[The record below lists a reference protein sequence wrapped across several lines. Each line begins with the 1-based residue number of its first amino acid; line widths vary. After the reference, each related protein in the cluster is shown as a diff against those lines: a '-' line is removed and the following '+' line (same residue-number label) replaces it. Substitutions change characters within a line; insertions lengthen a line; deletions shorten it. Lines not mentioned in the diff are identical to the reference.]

1 MLFSF
6 HLFYRL
12 IVQGLSVDPQLN
24 RHFIVINF
32 NSGTPFI
39 NGFEGF
45 EEKFKTGKIPWFIHA
60 TSFFWFRAED
70 DFLRNITTLKYSVKK
85 TAMRANK
92 LYYKIYF
99 IGLNTFFGSILPMFI
114 LIYLNTSTI
123 VALYKMGH
131 SPDAAGGD
139 LTNGQQPLRP
149 LRPFPNPKSNP
160 LQRSFHK
167 ENK

>member
-1 MLFSF
+1 
-6 HLFYRL
+6 
-12 IVQGLSVDPQLN
+12 
-24 RHFIVINF
+24 
-32 NSGTPFI
+32 
-39 NGFEGF
+39 
-45 EEKFKTGKIPWFIHA
+45 
-60 TSFFWFRAED
+60 
-70 DFLRNITTLKYSVKK
+70 
-85 TAMRANK
+85 MRANK

-131 SPDAAGGD
+131 SPDATGGD

-149 LRPFPNPKSNP
+149 FPNTKSNP

>member
-1 MLFSF
+1 
-6 HLFYRL
+6 
-12 IVQGLSVDPQLN
+12 
-24 RHFIVINF
+24 
-32 NSGTPFI
+32 
-39 NGFEGF
+39 
-45 EEKFKTGKIPWFIHA
+45 
-60 TSFFWFRAED
+60 
-70 DFLRNITTLKYSVKK
+70 
-85 TAMRANK
+85 MRANK

-149 LRPFPNPKSNP
+149 IL
-160 LQRSFHK
+160 
-167 ENK
+167 ENRGGGGPSEEYEIQEIK